1 MKLRKGVT
9 KTDIDRANKILEK
22 HLGDTNNTC
31 AVIGAIYTM
40 GQTIEKKKGLKRKEK
55 KRKENKNQEGP
66 NRTIQKLK
74 ELREILAQTS
84 NEIHRRKIKR
94 NATKKKKEDPAKTET
109 NAQTNN

>member
-1 MKLRKGVT
+1 MRKRESLMKLRKGVT

-40 GQTIEKKKGLKRKEK
+40 GQTTEKKKGLKRKEK

-74 ELREILAQTS
+74 ELREILA
-84 NEIHRRKIKR
+84 
-94 NATKKKKEDPAKTET
+94 
-109 NAQTNN
+109 

>member
-40 GQTIEKKKGLKRKEK
+40 GQTIENKKRIEEQRKKK
-55 KRKENKNQEGP
+55 KRK
-66 NRTIQKLK
+66 
-74 ELREILAQTS
+74 
-84 NEIHRRKIKR
+84 
-94 NATKKKKEDPAKTET
+94 
-109 NAQTNN
+109 